1 MRRVRNRGF
10 TLIELLVVVAI
21 IGVLAGIAIYNY
33 LLALQR
39 AKQKR
44 TMEDMRT
51 IAQAWEAKGAETHG
65 YNAAGFN
72 FPGAPV
78 TADDLDQLLV
88 PTFAKSL
95 PKFDGWSRPFGYGLD
110 QPIGGGSSASAYS
123 IRSMGADAK
132 FDGATYTPG
141 TTNSFDCDIVYAN
154 GSFVTYPER

>member
-1 MRRVRNRGF
+1 MRRERSRGF

-51 IAQAWEAKGAETHG
+51 IAQAWESYGAETHG

-72 FPGAPV
+72 FPDVPV
-78 TADDLDQLLV
+78 TADQLDQLVV
-88 PTFAKSL
+88 PTFARSL
-95 PKFDGWSRPFGYGLD
+95 PKVDGWSRPFAYGLD
-110 QPIGGGSSASAYS
+110 QGIGGGSSASTYA

-132 FDGATYTPG
+132 FDSATYTNGG
-141 TTNSFDCDIVYAN
+141 TASFDCDIVYSN
-154 GSFVTYPER
+154 GAFITYPER

>member
-1 MRRVRNRGF
+1 MRRDRSRGF

-51 IAQAWEAKGAETHG
+51 IAQAWEARGSETHG

-72 FPGAPV
+72 FPSAPV
-78 TADDLDQLLV
+78 TADELDQLLV
-88 PTFAKSL
+88 PTFARSL
-95 PKFDGWSRPFGYGLD
+95 PKLDGWSRPFSYGMD
-110 QPIGGGSSASAYS
+110 QPIGGGSSASTYS

-132 FDGATYTPG
+132 FDGATYTQG
-141 TTNSFDCDIVYAN
+141 GTNSFDCDIVYAN
-154 GSFVTYPER
+154 GAFVSYPEK